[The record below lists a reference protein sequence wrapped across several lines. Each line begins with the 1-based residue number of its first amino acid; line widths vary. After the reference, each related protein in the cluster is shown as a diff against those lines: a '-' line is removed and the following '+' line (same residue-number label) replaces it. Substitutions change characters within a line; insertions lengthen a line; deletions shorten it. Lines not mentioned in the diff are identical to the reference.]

1 MRANVDHEAHE
12 GHEIGKAT
20 WVSSTSCLSW
30 LTCLVF
36 LAGCGSNTVPSA
48 PATKPAAAR
57 NVLLITIDT
66 LRADH
71 VGVYGYASARTPV
84 MDAVARG
91 GVRFEKA
98 WAAAPITLT
107 SHASL
112 LTGRYPPGHGARHNG
127 IPVSSTVPTLATA
140 LKSAGFSTAAFVSA
154 FPLDKRFGLQR
165 GFDVYDDELPR
176 AADGRHLNERPGAE
190 TASRALAWL
199 RAPRGDRFFLW
210 VHLFDPHAPY
220 GDPSAQN
227 ARPALQRYDDEI
239 ATADREAGRVMAGLG
254 DAAASTLVVI
264 AADHG
269 EAFGEHGEM
278 GHSIFVYDTTLHVPM
293 VMQGPGVPKGVAVK
307 GDVSLVDVAP
317 TITALLGLQQM
328 DVDGRTLVSAFD
340 RHPLDTRPIYAE
352 SFAPLFDFGWAGLRA
367 VRDGAWKY
375 IAAPKPE
382 LYDLSADWMEAS
394 NRVAD
399 DPQRVARLETV
410 VGRWSGAEPG
420 TAQSSSP
427 EVLSRLQSL
436 GYISGPRRDRSSAR
450 PDPKDRIA
458 LASRLAMVTSG
469 EVQGDALVFTLEA
482 ILRDDPLNPQAHL
495 RLGYAELARDRCP
508 RAEPHFRAAIKS
520 GLPSADAGLG
530 LAQCRGKA
538 GDLKGAG
545 DALAAARHAEP
556 ESPVVAANIGL
567 LSLQQKRIPA
577 AIVELRKALS
587 ADPQL
592 HEARFALARAL
603 AIAGDRAG
611 ATAEAQSLLE
621 RLAPDAPERQEVQR
635 LLAALK

>member
-1 MRANVDHEAHE
+1 MIACGPTPSRP
-12 GHEIGKAT
+12 AT
-20 WVSSTSCLSW
+20 
-30 LTCLVF
+30 
-36 LAGCGSNTVPSA
+36 A
-48 PATKPAAAR
+48 PASAR
-57 NVLLITIDT
+57 SVLLITIDT

-71 VGVYGYASARTPV
+71 VGAYGYAAARTPV
-84 MDAVARG
+84 MDDAAKG

-127 IPVSSTVPTLATA
+127 IAVNAGVPTLATV
-140 LKSAGFSTAAFVSA
+140 LKAAGFATAAFVSA

-176 AADGRHLNERPGAE
+176 ASDGRPLNERPGAD
-190 TASRALAWL
+190 TAARAASWL
-199 RAPRGDRFFLW
+199 QGRRGERFLLW

-227 ARPALQRYDDEI
+227 SRPAIQRYDEEI
-239 ATADREAGRVMAGLG
+239 ATADREVGRLLSSLG
-254 DAAASTLVVI
+254 EAAASTLVVI

-278 GHSIFVYDTTLHVPM
+278 GHSIFVYDTTLQVPLLM
-293 VMQGPGVPKGVAVK
+293 RGPGVPRGVSVK
-307 GDVSLVDVAP
+307 GDVSLVDAAP
-317 TITALLGLQQM
+317 TIIALLGLPEM
-328 DVDGRTLVSAFD
+328 DLDGRSLVPVING
-340 RHPLDTRPIYAE
+340 RPLDARPIYAE
-352 SFAPLFDFGWAGLRA
+352 SFAPLFDFGWAGLRS
-367 VRDGAWKY
+367 VRDGGWKY

-382 LYDLSADWMEAS
+382 LYDLSSDREES
-394 NRVAD
+394 VNRVGA
-399 DPQRVARLETV
+399 DPQRASRLDTMA
-410 VGRWSGAEPG
+410 GRWPAPNEVEGSGPAPG
-420 TAQSSSP
+420 AAQAASP

-436 GYISGPRRDRSSAR
+436 GYVGGSRRGGASAR

-469 EVQGDALVFTLEA
+469 EVQGRALLATLEA
-482 ILRDDPLNPQAHL
+482 ILRDDPQNPQAHL
-495 RLGYAELARDRCP
+495 RLGYAELERNQCA

-530 LAQCRGKA
+530 LAQCRGRA
-538 GDLKGAG
+538 GDLAGAA
-545 DALAAARHAEP
+545 DALAAARKAEP

-567 LSLQQKRIPA
+567 LALQQKRIPA
-577 AIVELRKALS
+577 AITELGRALQG
-587 ADPQL
+587 DPHL

-603 AIAGDRAG
+603 ALSGDRAG
-611 ATAEAQSLLE
+611 ATAQAQTLLSLLPP
-621 RLAPDAPERQEVQR
+621 AAPERREVER
-635 LLAALK
+635 LLAAVK